1 MAAHDWTTRARV
13 SGIVAAILAA
23 AIYGLIGLGRLS
35 VGESTTEATT
45 DLFMFG
51 VLMAAISAATA
62 VAMWW
67 LQGSVGLWLVAAFQL
82 TPLLGYVAAAGM
94 REPPFEL
101 WGVLIKTCQLTVLV
115 AASFLALEA
124 GRRTSVGRASTK
136 GHPA

>member
-1 MAAHDWTTRARV
+1 MTAHDWTTRARV

-51 VLMAAISAATA
+51 GLMAAISVATA
-62 VAMWW
+62 VALWW
-67 LQGSVGLWLVAAFQL
+67 LHGRVGLGLVAALQL
-82 TPLLGYVAAAGM
+82 IPLLGYVAAAGM

-101 WGVLIKTCQLTVLV
+101 WGVLIKACQLTVLV
-115 AASFLALEA
+115 SAAFLALRA
-124 GRRTSVGRASTK
+124 RR
-136 GHPA
+136 P